1 MFVPSDWIKVAFVP
15 IHKKGNRQNVSNY
28 RPVSLFPVLNEVFER
43 TIYNAIFQYF
53 LHNELIFP
61 NQSGFRSEDSCI
73 NQLIAIAR
81 KINKGFNDR
90 LELR

>member
-43 TIYNAIFQYF
+43 TI
-53 LHNELIFP
+53 
-61 NQSGFRSEDSCI
+61 
-73 NQLIAIAR
+73 
-81 KINKGFNDR
+81 
-90 LELR
+90 